1 MKTSLSLTGIFLIA
15 FLPMLSQKSNA
26 VSFTEKFINVKG
38 HNIHYLNF
46 GGEGLPVIL
55 IPSGT
60 WIANTYEDF
69 GPLLTENHR
78 VFAIT
83 KPGYGKSE
91 GDAYDVPSQGD
102 YLIGFLDALE
112 LEKAVFIG
120 NSSATAE
127 ITYLCENFPDRVAG
141 AVYLSGLSTPW
152 VWEIMD
158 EQDPHQT
165 NKMYARSAYS
175 EDPIDALNEDGEQTN
190 SKKNKAEEILKARSG
205 YRPKHF
211 KQDVSIEVP
220 ALFFTNN
227 EGRLGYEKDVAALLV
242 AGSPLMDDVRQSF
255 PPSPLR
261 EDLDRRVND
270 PEYRAAQF
278 DRMQDSTARAFFY
291 KLAEDAAMQQEV
303 LDFQLQTVYPAL
315 IAAQER
321 MKLAFGTN
329 ARLVKLNIPIVID
342 YAYRDAPELI
352 LGHIKEFLNELK

>member
-15 FLPMLSQKSNA
+15 FLNLFSQESTTDA
-26 VSFTEKFINVKG
+26 FTEKYIDVKG
-38 HNIHYLNF
+38 HTIHYLDF
-46 GGEGLPVIL
+46 GGEGLPVVL

-60 WIANTYEDF
+60 WTATTYEDF
-69 GPLLTENHR
+69 GSLLTENNR

-102 YLIGFLDALE
+102 HLIGFLDALE

-127 ITYLCENFPDRVAG
+127 ITYLAENYPHRVAG

-158 EQDPHQT
+158 ELDPHQT

-190 SKKNKAEEILKARSG
+190 SRKNKAVEILKARSD

-211 KQDVSIEVP
+211 TQDVSIEVP
-220 ALFFTNN
+220 ALFFTNR

-261 EDLDRRVND
+261 EDLDRRVID
-270 PEYRAAQF
+270 PEYRAEQF
-278 DRMQDSTARAFFY
+278 DRMQDSSARAFFY
-291 KLAEDAAMQQEV
+291 KLAEDKAMQQEV
-303 LDFQLQTVYPAL
+303 LDFQLKTVYPAL

-321 MKLAFGTN
+321 MKKAYGDKLHLV
-329 ARLVKLNIPIVID
+329 RLDSPIVID

-352 LGHIKEFLNELK
+352 LENIKDFLSQLK